1 VLWRR
6 QYRNVVNALVVGIRG
21 FIHAGIPVFGG
32 DIGSIAHGCIL
43 S

>member
-1 VLWRR
+1 
-6 QYRNVVNALVVGIRG
+6 LVVGIRG

-32 DIGSIAHGCIL
+32 DVGSITHSRIL

>member
-6 QYRNVVNALVVGIRG
+6 QYRNVMNALVVGIRG

-32 DIGSIAHGCIL
+32 DIGSIAHSRIL